1 MQVALNAQ
9 LLGTGADYRSAG
21 VSNYSRQL
29 LLALGQLAQ
38 TRPDLHL
45 TAFVPTADL
54 TIPGV
59 TLRPT
64 RLPMRRPPVRIAWE
78 QLLLPRALRREQ
90 ADLVH
95 GLVNVLP
102 LATRVPGVVTVH
114 DLSFVRTPEKFPP
127 LKRWYLTQL
136 CRASVARARHAIAVS
151 QQTAH
156 DLQAIFQVPPA
167 RITVIHNGV
176 APHFTPGTVDRSA
189 YFRQARQLPD
199 RFILYLGTLEP
210 RKNLP
215 LLIRAYARWR
225 QHAAPADQAVKLIL
239 AGGRGWYYD
248 EIFTL
253 VTKLGL
259 EADVLFPGF
268 IPDAE
273 LADWYRAAELFVY
286 PSLFE
291 GFGLPV
297 LEAMACGTPVICSA
311 IPSLEEVVGV
321 AALTFP
327 ATDEAA
333 LLSCLQQVMATLPL
347 HQQLGA
353 AGVRQ
358 ASHFSWHKTAEATL
372 AVYQWLFA

>member
-29 LLALGQLAQ
+29 LFALGELAQ
-38 TRPDLHL
+38 ARPDLHL
-45 TAFVPTADL
+45 TAFVPTAEL

-64 RLPMRRPPVRIAWE
+64 RLPVRRPPVRIAWE
-78 QLLLPRALRREQ
+78 QLLLPLALHREQ
-90 ADLVH
+90 ADLIH

-102 LATRVPGVVTVH
+102 LATSVPGVVTVH

-136 CRASVARARHAIAVS
+136 CRASVTRARHVIAVS

-156 DLQAIFQVPPA
+156 DIQAIFQVPPA
-167 RITVIHNGV
+167 RITVVHNGV
-176 APHFTPGTVDRSA
+176 APHFTPGTADQIA

-215 LLIRAYARWR
+215 LLIRAYAQWR
-225 QHAAPADQAVKLIL
+225 QHAVPADQTVKLIL
-239 AGGRGWYYD
+239 AGGKGWYYD
-248 EIFTL
+248 EIFQL
-253 VTKLGL
+253 VTQLGL
-259 EADVLFPGF
+259 QADVLFPGF

-311 IPSLEEVVGV
+311 IPCLLEV
-321 AALTFP
+321 AGQATLTFP

-333 LLSCLQQVMATLPL
+333 LRHGL
-347 HQQLGA
+347 HQLMTMPPLRQHLRA
-353 AGVRQ
+353 AGLGQ
-358 ASHFSWHKTAEATL
+358 AAHFSWQKTAAATL